1 MKKNCVITIGRE
13 FGSGG
18 RIIGKKLAEE
28 LNIPY
33 YDKELLAKSA
43 QENGIS
49 EEIFKNLDESV
60 DFSYYYYSVGLMI
73 NPMVGVTDLSIHDKV
88 QMMQADMIRKLAE
101 EGPCVI
107 VGRCSDYILQDS
119 VPTLNVFILADKED
133 KEKRAVEDYGLKA
146 EGISET
152 LVKMDKQRAQY
163 YNFYTTK
170 RWGKA
175 NNYDVCLNSSQFGI
189 DGCVQI
195 LKEIVE
201 NMK

>member
-1 MKKNCVITIGRE
+1 MKHCVITIGRE

-18 RIIGKKLAEE
+18 RIIGKKLAEA

-43 QENGIS
+43 KENGLS

-73 NPMVGVTDLSIHDKV
+73 NPMAGVTDLSLHDKV
-88 QMMQADMIRKLAE
+88 QMMQSEMIRKLAE
-101 EGPCVI
+101 KGPCVI
-107 VGRCSDYILQDS
+107 VGRCSDYILQDC

-133 KEKRAVEDYGLKA
+133 KAKRAVEEYGLNAKDIDNA
-146 EGISET
+146 LI
-152 LVKMDKQRAQY
+152 KMDKQRAQY

-189 DGCVQI
+189 DGCVEI